1 MREAG
6 AMNVIE
12 VQDLGKLYRLGKVG
26 GGSFAEDFHRF
37 FLRITG
43 KPDPYLKM
51 GEVNNRTVKGSSD
64 YVWALKNISFQ
75 VGAGEVVGII
85 GRNGAGKST
94 LLKLLSRVAEPS
106 AGSFRIKGRVASL
119 LEVGTGFHPDLSGRE
134 NIYLNGAILGMNKK
148 QIAANFDAIIDFAG
162 IERYIDTPIKR
173 YSSGMK
179 VRLGFAVAAHLEPEI
194 LIVDEVLAVGDAE
207 FQNKCISKMQDV
219 AGGGRTILFVSHN
232 LSAVRNLCTR
242 GIVID
247 HGQMAFDGTV
257 HDAINAYRSSVQT
270 SEASGHTIVRDE
282 VISEPFQF
290 TKAEIIDH
298 TATPA
303 DQFEVVDTI
312 RVRINVRIHTSRHD
326 SIIGIILEDSNGSC
340 ILVSTND
347 ENTGN
352 TFLGGLP
359 PGDHTVYVTLPS
371 HILKPGNYW
380 ITLSAR
386 GKAGKPYHRLENCLS
401 FEVKD
406 TVTYRGMKNLYRRQ
420 ALIAP
425 VLTWELG
432 VPVNA

>member
-1 MREAG
+1 
-6 AMNVIE
+6 MNVIE
-12 VQDLGKLYRLGKVG
+12 VQELGKLYRLGKVG

-37 FLRITG
+37 VLRMTG
-43 KPDPYLKM
+43 KSDPYADM
-51 GEVNNRTVKGSSD
+51 GEVNDRAVKGKSD
-64 YVWALKNISFQ
+64 YVWALKNISFN
-75 VGAGEVVGII
+75 VAAGEVVGII

-134 NIYLNGAILGMNKK
+134 NIYLNGAILGMSKK
-148 QIAANFDAIIDFAG
+148 QIGKSFDAIIDFAG

-179 VRLGFAVAAHLEPEI
+179 VRLGFAVAAHLDPEI

-270 SEASGHTIVRDE
+270 DQESGHTVIRTE
-282 VISEPFQF
+282 IISEPFQF
-290 TKAEIIDH
+290 TRAELIDKNSE
-298 TATPA
+298 PC
-303 DQFEVVDTI
+303 DQFEVVD
-312 RVRINVRIHTSRHD
+312 NVRIRISIRMNAARHD

-340 ILVSTND
+340 IFVSTND
-347 ENTGN
+347 ENTGQ
-352 TFLGGLP
+352 TFLGGLQ
-359 PGDHTVYVTLPS
+359 PGDHTVYLTLPS
-371 HILKPGNYW
+371 NILKPGNYW
-380 ITLSAR
+380 ISLSAR
-386 GKAGKPYHRLENCLS
+386 GKEGKPYHRLENCLT

-406 TVTYRGMKNLYRRQ
+406 TVTYRGMKNMYRRQ
-420 ALIAP
+420 ALVAP
-425 VLTWELG
+425 LLTWSLG
-432 VPVNA
+432 TPVEA